1 MRAISASIGMGAVL
15 SLGCAIG
22 AGSVVAESALVPQ
35 GKSVPPE
42 TLVAGIP
49 AKPLRPLTQADRES
63 WQATKDWY
71 VRLTAAY
78 LDPNHFFP
86 VARREA

>member
-1 MRAISASIGMGAVL
+1 MIMDS
-15 SLGCAIG
+15 
-22 AGSVVAESALVPQ
+22 
-35 GKSVPPE
+35 
-42 TLVAGIP
+42 
-49 AKPLRPLTQADRES
+49 KPLRPLTQADRES

-86 VARREA
+86 VAPREA

>member
-1 MRAISASIGMGAVL
+1 MYKRQGSI
-15 SLGCAIG
+15 
-22 AGSVVAESALVPQ
+22 VAESALVPQ

-86 VARREA
+86 VAPREA